1 MWVASKISPIVE
13 IAELPDEYIEGIKD
27 ALIITTPGSVNKS
40 LRSLSL
46 ALDDRGLNVVV
57 ISSLEMYLDYEREH
71 EEDTILL
78 VRSPIPNNAEAPIM
92 QYIEENG
99 KVVI

>member
-13 IAELPDEYIEGIKD
+13 IAGLTDEFIEGIRD

-57 ISSLEMYLDYEREH
+57 ISSLEMYLDYEKEH
-71 EEDTILL
+71 EGDTVLL

-92 QYIEENG
+92 QYVNENG
-99 KVVI
+99 KVVV